1 MTSAE
6 DPAIL
11 RAELARL
18 KIEKKNLAALL
29 EKKKGILDESV
40 AKLAAAKAEKA
51 RLEAAAAAL
60 GAGKERGR
68 PACKD

>member
-1 MTSAE
+1 MSSAE

-18 KIEKKNLAALL
+18 KIEKKNQIALIEKQEGMIEEIAA
-29 EKKKGILDESV
+29 EI
-40 AKLAAAKAEKA
+40 AAIKAEKA
-51 RLEAAAAAL
+51 RLEEAAARL
-60 GAGKERGR
+60 RAGKERGR